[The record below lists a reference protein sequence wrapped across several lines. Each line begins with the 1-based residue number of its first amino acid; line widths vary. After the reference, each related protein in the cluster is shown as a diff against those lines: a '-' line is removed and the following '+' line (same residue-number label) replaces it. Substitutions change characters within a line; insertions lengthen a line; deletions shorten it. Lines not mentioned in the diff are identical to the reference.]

1 MHSVPA
7 KLYDEDFYA
16 WTQDQARAL
25 AELAATRPNA
35 PVDFPNLIEEVEDLG
50 RSARNA
56 VRSQMRRLLEHL
68 LKLAY
73 SPATEPRRGWLA
85 TVDQARLELRDH
97 LTPTLRQDAE
107 AELPRLYLDARLLT
121 IRRLANFDEDEAAA
135 RLPTTCPFPVDRPL
149 DPDWYPPPPAG

>member
-16 WTQDQARAL
+16 WTKDQARAL

-35 PVDFPNLIEEVEDLG
+35 PIDFPHLIEEVEDLG

-56 VRSQMRRLLEHL
+56 VRSQLRRLLEHL

-73 SPATEPRRGWLA
+73 SPASEPRRGWLA
-85 TVDQARLELRDH
+85 TVDQSRLELRDL
-97 LTPTLRQDAE
+97 LTPTLRLEID
-107 AELPRLYLDARLLT
+107 AELPRLYRDARLLT
-121 IRRLANFDEDEAAA
+121 IRRLTEFGEDEAAA
-135 RLPTTCPFPVDRPL
+135 RLPDACPFPIDRLL
-149 DPDWYPPPPAG
+149 DPDWYPTP